1 MGKFCTQCGAPH
13 DDGKFCSDCG
23 TPFPLVGSTPTPTAS
38 PPPTAQS
45 APATPAPPTAL
56 PMSPPIGAEPPP
68 PSGAPLGSVASAP
81 AMADSSLAARVK
93 QFAVIDWVHLG
104 AVVAAVVAVFI
115 PWLRSPAGSAD
126 AMDVPSLFLINN
138 EAGDRGIEVGMLV
151 FVCAAIALA
160 ALVVRAPVMRK
171 LLLGVGVA
179 MAMMGVLFVI
189 QLNRL
194 LSTSY
199 TSLTDALGVGPILL
213 LVAGV
218 ALVYVAVQSGRTS
231 QRPG

>member
-1 MGKFCTQCGAPH
+1 M
-13 DDGKFCSDCG
+13 
-23 TPFPLVGSTPTPTAS
+23 
-38 PPPTAQS
+38 
-45 APATPAPPTAL
+45 
-56 PMSPPIGAEPPP
+56 
-68 PSGAPLGSVASAP
+68 VAR
-81 AMADSSLAARVK
+81 LK
-93 QFAVIDWVHLG
+93 QFAVIDWVQLG

-138 EAGDRGIEVGMLV
+138 EAGDRGIEVGIVV

-179 MAMMGVLFVI
+179 MVVMGMLFVF
-189 QLNRL
+189 QLNRF

-199 TSLTDALGVGPILL
+199 TTLTDALGVGPILL

-218 ALVYVAVQSGRTS
+218 AQVYVAVQSGRTS
-231 QRPG
+231 QPVG